1 MHYNSK
7 SKRVLHNIKVVRYA
21 ASKNVGK
28 MATEDSHS
36 LSHHHCQVSPHKGA
50 SSQSQCTGLLGSRD

>member
-7 SKRVLHNIKVVRYA
+7 SKRVLHNIIVVRYA
-21 ASKNVGK
+21 AGKNVGNR
-28 MATEDSHS
+28 ATEDSHS

-50 SSQSQCTGLLGSRD
+50 SSQCQCTDLLGSQD

>member
-7 SKRVLHNIKVVRYA
+7 SKRVLHNIKVRYA

-28 MATEDSHS
+28 RATEDSHS
-36 LSHHHCQVSPHKGA
+36 LKVITTVK
-50 SSQSQCTGLLGSRD
+50 